1 MDNAIEPG
9 SVRLME
15 ASALE
20 ALFTSLD
27 EAGYRVIGPTVR
39 DDAIVLA
46 ELTAVGDLPFG
57 WGVQLEPGGYR
68 LRKRDDSA
76 AFGHSAGPGS
86 WKQFLHP
93 PHEKLWSASRT
104 ADGPE
109 LDADAAPQPPEKL
122 AFLGVRPCDLRA
134 IQIQDRIL
142 GANRDSPYAR
152 RRAAVF

>member
-1 MDNAIEPG
+1 MSNRGVVAMGNAIEPG

-15 ASALE
+15 AAALE

-39 DDAIVLA
+39 DGAIVLD
-46 ELTAVGDLPFG
+46 ELAVAGDLPFG

-68 LRKRDDSA
+68 LRRRDDTA

-93 PHEKLWSASRT
+93 PREKLWSARLAEGGFEIDQAGSGSGR
-104 ADGPE
+104 DPE
-109 LDADAAPQPPEKL
+109 PPRL
-122 AFLGVRPCDLRA
+122 AGSELHRA
-134 IQIQDRIL
+134 
-142 GANRDSPYAR
+142 G
-152 RRAAVF
+152 